1 MPILV
6 MAQLS
11 LSKVKK
17 KLVLEVLS
25 SNRFRGKKFFDPDKS
40 LRLTLFSVG
49 AVPSDCPQLTTGRS
63 IDRDTIGNG

>member
-1 MPILV
+1 

-49 AVPSDCPQLTTGRS
+49 AVPSDCPPANNWKV
-63 IDRDTIGNG
+63 DRPGYDRERMIHHF